1 LEAERQTELFLLSN
15 DWKQMARAQALAV
28 AAIGGYL
35 SFIPFE
41 TSPDLATFLLLS
53 FGLLAA
59 NQRDR
64 LRLGLQQVDY
74 LIVAAVVL
82 AASLSALLSSE
93 PIRGLDYLVYLS
105 INLFLL
111 LLASVLAGKSAAKAS
126 ALLIGLFGVAHLVS
140 LMIASQSPEVTDA
153 KSLISQA
160 GMTTLIV
167 PNDALILGLCLPS
180 LALVLLDVNR
190 RWTVPAYAILAI
202 YTALSIFVCY
212 LLQSKVALLS
222 LLMAVGSLA
231 LIRFLLPRR
240 NAAGPSPLP
249 VLGILLTAILLSGG
263 LAWYLGNQST
273 TRLSIWIEASVAHSS
288 IQEIT
293 FGAGPNTFLFNP
305 SAAETMFDKGD
316 LVIPWAHNLYLEAW
330 HDQGL
335 MGLLPLIALTLLPI
349 LRALRIEDR
358 NVRTMILASM
368 VTFILVA
375 LLEVTLTRR
384 FYFAFLAFFYGLA
397 LAQTKESRNEQSN

>member
-1 LEAERQTELFLLSN
+1 MTRTQV
-15 DWKQMARAQALAV
+15 LAV

-35 SFIPFE
+35 CFIPFE
-41 TSPDLATFLLLS
+41 TNPDLATFLLLS

-74 LIVAAVVL
+74 LVVAAVVL

-140 LMIASQSPEVTDA
+140 LMVASQSPGVTDA
-153 KSLISQA
+153 NSLISQA

-202 YTALSIFVCY
+202 YTALSVFACY
-212 LLQSKVALLS
+212 LLQSKVALLG

-240 NAAGPSPLP
+240 NAAGLSPLP

-273 TRLSIWIEASVAHSS
+273 TRLSLWIEASVAHSS
-288 IQEIT
+288 IQEII

-305 SAAETMFDKGD
+305 SAAEAMFDKGD
-316 LVIPWAHNLYLEAW
+316 LVIPWVHNLYLEAW

-335 MGLLPLIALTLLPI
+335 MGLLPLIALTLLPM

-375 LLEVTLTRR
+375 LVEVTLTRR
-384 FYFAFLAFFYGLA
+384 FYFAFLALFYGLA
-397 LAQTKESRNEQSN
+397 LGQTKESINEQSN

>member
-1 LEAERQTELFLLSN
+1 
-15 DWKQMARAQALAV
+15 MV
-28 AAIGGYL
+28 
-35 SFIPFE
+35 
-41 TSPDLATFLLLS
+41 
-53 FGLLAA
+53 
-59 NQRDR
+59 
-64 LRLGLQQVDY
+64 
-74 LIVAAVVL
+74 
-82 AASLSALLSSE
+82 
-93 PIRGLDYLVYLS
+93 
-105 INLFLL
+105 
-111 LLASVLAGKSAAKAS
+111 
-126 ALLIGLFGVAHLVS
+126 
-140 LMIASQSPEVTDA
+140 ASQSPGVTDTN
-153 KSLISQA
+153 SLISQA

-202 YTALSIFVCY
+202 YTALSVFACY

-222 LLMAVGSLA
+222 LFMAVGSLA

-240 NAAGPSPLP
+240 NAAGLSPLP

-273 TRLSIWIEASVAHSS
+273 TRLSLWIEASVAHSS
-288 IQEIT
+288 IQEII

-305 SAAETMFDKGD
+305 SAAEAMFDKGD
-316 LVIPWAHNLYLEAW
+316 LVIPWVHNLYLEAW

-335 MGLLPLIALTLLPI
+335 MGLLPLIALTLLPM

-375 LLEVTLTRR
+375 LVEVTLTRR
-384 FYFAFLAFFYGLA
+384 FYFAFLALFYGLA
-397 LAQTKESRNEQSN
+397 LGQTKESRNEQSN